1 MFSDDDLKS
10 LFLDLDL
17 FPTDDITAIKQYLD
31 RQNGN
36 PFNMFYTTMLGVK
49 RMKTVDQEQV
59 TALIDDTSV
68 LDIAILAL
76 KAGRVDV
83 MKRAVGAPCL
93 DKPEHLLGER
103 CVFENPECLD
113 ALLAR
118 LTPEVLNAD
127 SGDGFW
133 RMAHWE
139 KAIHGHGLGQKHTVE
154 HYLDVILGQ
163 KHTVEHYLDVILPRL
178 HAAGADLMDDRFEGI
193 IPQERQPFAPELPN
207 GHVALDAYRRRVLA
221 EQLHAIADAEAP
233 ALAPPRARARL

>member
-1 MFSDDDLKS
+1 MFSDDDLKN

-31 RQNGN
+31 RQNGS
-36 PFNMFYTTMLGVK
+36 PFDMFYTTMLGVK
-49 RMKTVDQEQV
+49 RMKTVDREQV

-68 LDIAILAL
+68 LDITILAL

-93 DKPEHLLGER
+93 DNPEHLLDEP
-103 CVFENPECLD
+103 CALENPECLD

-118 LTPEVLNAD
+118 LPPEVLNAD

-139 KAIHGHGLGQKHTVE
+139 KAIHGHGVGQEHTVE
-154 HYLDVILGQ
+154 HYLN
-163 KHTVEHYLDVILPRL
+163 VILPRL

-233 ALAPPRARARL
+233 SAQPRARARL

>member
-31 RQNGN
+31 RENGN
-36 PFNMFYTTMLGVK
+36 PFNMFYKIMLGVK
-49 RMKTVDQEQV
+49 RMKTVDLEQV

-127 SGDGFW
+127 SGDGSW
-133 RMAHWE
+133 RMARWE
-139 KAIHGHGLGQKHTVE
+139 NAIHGHG
-154 HYLDVILGQ
+154 LGQ

-233 ALAPPRARARL
+233 VLAPPRARARL